1 MSELAPHLRSILELP
16 IPRFSRA
23 EMRRRRAAIEALL
36 AAHDCD
42 HLVFCGANRV
52 GSAVQWLTQ
61 WPVTAEAI
69 GIRTPGER
77 DALFV
82 QYVNHAEL
90 AGIIARDADVAWGG
104 PSSVESAIGVL
115 GRRRAARDRI
125 AFIGPIT
132 IHQHAALT
140 KAFGK
145 LTDLTRPYT
154 RMRQVKSAEE
164 LDWFRIGA
172 YFSDLGMAALRDN

>member
-23 EMRRRRAAIEALL
+23 EMGRRRAAIEALL

-61 WPVTAEAI
+61 WPVTAEAV
-69 GIRTPGER
+69 GVMTPGER

-82 QYVNHAEL
+82 QYVNHVPQARL
-90 AGIIARDADVAWGG
+90 IADEADVSWGG
-104 PSSVESAIGVL
+104 ESSIAAAIATIFACVRSNPSRSATGCASAHIFPTAAC
-115 GRRRAARDRI
+115 RRS
-125 AFIGPIT
+125 GP
-132 IHQHAALT
+132 
-140 KAFGK
+140 
-145 LTDLTRPYT
+145 R
-154 RMRQVKSAEE
+154 
-164 LDWFRIGA
+164 
-172 YFSDLGMAALRDN
+172 SDPA